1 MVGLKMMINRRVKKG
16 NKMTLKKAKVL
27 MVSMLVIMGL
37 TACMKKG
44 PVIYDDYNEFKAEFN
59 GTEFELPDGAA
70 DLRMAIKDQGL
81 AKTFLLSYVL
91 DDEKMDEFG
100 KNTVQDKYGVT
111 QPDEDIDDEYFGIL
125 VKDIDGVNPNYTS
138 DDFKHFL
145 VFDAVIDDSVED
157 YMVLYYYPTLTGS
170 TTKGILINP
179 DTNRVLE
186 FYYATIK

>member
-1 MVGLKMMINRRVKKG
+1 MMINRRVKKG

-91 DDEKMDEFG
+91 DDEKMDEFV
-100 KNTVQDKYGVT
+100 KNTVHDKYGIT

-125 VKDIDGVNPNYTS
+125 VKDIDGVNPDYNL

-157 YMVLYYYPTLTGS
+157 YMVLYYYPMLSGS
-170 TTKGILINP
+170 KTKGILINP